1 MFYYFVGKYIVKI
14 LLKRLMIKYIILGTL
29 AKNHNT
35 KKDTLF
41 KDCAP
46 KRPNSILRHI
56 SLYILSI
63 GLPHKNKQTNKQNP
77 GVLKA
82 YYAFNAFACFKHC
95 LYLLVVLLTKQITF

>member
-1 MFYYFVGKYIVKI
+1 MFYYFVEKYIVKI
-14 LLKRLMIKYIILGTL
+14 LLKRLMMKYIILGTL

-41 KDCAP
+41 QDCAP

-56 SLYILSI
+56 SLYSLNMR
-63 GLPHKNKQTNKQNP
+63 LPHKNKHTNKQNP

-82 YYAFNAFACFKHC
+82 YYAFGAFASSTV
-95 LYLLVVLLTKQITF
+95 YTF

>member
-1 MFYYFVGKYIVKI
+1 MLCLSGLNYILVGCPCFKAAHDQVYNF
-14 LLKRLMIKYIILGTL
+14 LGTL

-56 SLYILSI
+56 SLYSLNM
-63 GLPHKNKQTNKQNP
+63 GLPHKSKRTKPWRPQ
-77 GVLKA
+77 GILCLRRV
-82 YYAFNAFACFKHC
+82 CFKHC